1 MLMHLLPANVL
12 ALHTICNQ
20 RTQEVL
26 VIVRFL
32 TTHPVFE
39 STYKSEI
46 LTCTSKLLKVLLTRR
61 QLLYSERRRA
71 VKHTHGC
78 KAVDKQTAC
87 PTDGIQQS
95 HGVVPDRPTWQF

>member
-61 QLLYSERRRA
+61 
-71 VKHTHGC
+71 HP
-78 KAVDKQTAC
+78 AC
-87 PTDGIQQS
+87 TLHSLHPPS
-95 HGVVPDRPTWQF
+95 RPS